1 MSRTYLCKI
10 KINTVSNNPST
21 TYEDN
26 TIAVSTMRSWSI
38 LALASAAL
46 ALPSPQTSSNTT
58 SPVVGVC
65 NTGQVYC
72 LSQITH
78 DLGISFLPPTFLL
91 GRYTHTYLTQ
101 ASPRS
106 PSCTST
112 ATRKRPMI
120 GSRATGASVSL
131 CRCRIAGSAGPRRG
145 GACLSVIRTGLI
157 RGQGDAER
165 GMCVL
170 RVCAIGTGW

>member
-1 MSRTYLCKI
+1 
-10 KINTVSNNPST
+10 
-21 TYEDN
+21 
-26 TIAVSTMRSWSI
+26 MRSWSI

-72 LSQITH
+72 LSQITY
-78 DLGISFLPPTFLL
+78 DLGTFFPPSHLSISSIYSHIP
-91 GRYTHTYLTQ
+91 HQ

-106 PSCTST
+106 LSCTST
-112 ATRKRPMI
+112 ATRKRPTT

-131 CRCRIAGSAGPRRG
+131 CRCRIAGSMGPRRG
-145 GACLSVIRTGLI
+145 GAYLGVIRTGLI
-157 RGQGDAER
+157 RGLGDVER

-170 RVCAIGTGW
+170 RVSAIGTGWWWGSKWKKTEVRVAVVGGVLRS